1 MVKGTLLGPE
11 PSTFSSQRA
20 HCLSVSR
27 LAPLS
32 SRYASICHSSL
43 GPVPT
48 LSTSSL
54 FLFFSFLRLHS
65 IHLSPWSTFPPHPP
79 TCFYPPTPFLW
90 YFHIGVVFP
99 SLPPFTLSLIHHWL
113 PLTLNRSLIHYFH
126 LFTPCAAL
134 TVFLE
139 IR

>member
-11 PSTFSSQRA
+11 PSTFSFSKGP
-20 HCLSVSR
+20 LSFGLSR

-48 LSTSSL
+48 LSTSCL
-54 FLFFSFLRLHS
+54 FLFFSFFGHS
-65 IHLSPWSTFPPHPP
+65 IHLSPR
-79 TCFYPPTPFLW
+79 PTPPPPPPVFIPPLW

-99 SLPPFTLSLIHHWL
+99 PLPHSLHHGSIIGF
-113 PLTLNRSLIHYFH
+113 PLTLNRSLIHHVH
-126 LFTPCAAL
+126 LFARRPAL
-134 TVFLE
+134 TMFFE